1 MNLTDYYGRFVK
13 VIENYLN
20 AGLIIDHKI
29 EIDVRTD
36 KLGLVRG
43 TVKFI
48 NDSQLFFTEYIDLK
62 YKTEKITYS
71 YHYQDS
77 EHNLIFRYDN
87 AKHKSPLGFAN
98 HKHISDSV
106 IQSEIPDIGTIFEE
120 IFAYIELFY

>member
-13 VIENYLN
+13 VIEDYLS

-29 EIDVRTD
+29 EIDARTN

-48 NDSQLFFTEYIDLK
+48 NDSQLSFTEYIDLK
-62 YKTEKITYS
+62 YKTEKIAYS
-71 YHYQDS
+71 YHYQGS

-87 AKHKSPLGFAN
+87 AKHKYPLGFAN
-98 HKHISDSV
+98 HKHIPDSV
-106 IQSEIPDIGTIFEE
+106 IQSEIPDIGTILKE
-120 IFAYIELFY
+120 IFTHIGPE

>member
-29 EIDVRTD
+29 EIDVRTN

-62 YKTEKITYS
+62 YKTEKIAYS

-77 EHNLIFRYDN
+77 EYNR
-87 AKHKSPLGFAN
+87 
-98 HKHISDSV
+98 
-106 IQSEIPDIGTIFEE
+106 
-120 IFAYIELFY
+120 LFSKKCSYPQK